1 MEAAVSELATYR
13 NQTTVHQDLGC
24 APCIYDQ
31 KGQKE
36 LTTIYSGFL
45 AVARDGDV
53 PLLVTAPTWRTNQDM
68 VRAAHAPS
76 IINRDA
82 VKFMR
87 GVIRVLG
94 KDMRRP
100 VLLGGLLGPRG
111 DAYRPE
117 MSLDAKTAAEF
128 HAWQAEEL
136 ALAGV
141 DYLMAATLPAV
152 EEAVGLAQA
161 MAKTEI
167 PSIVSFVLN
176 RGGRI
181 LDGSSL
187 DQAIQRIDAE
197 CSPPPVGYM
206 VNCSYPSFVHPQ
218 KETDRVLARL
228 FGIQAN
234 ASSQDHQELDRAQT
248 IQADPLEDW
257 GDRML
262 DLHRRWGLTVLG
274 GCCGTGEQHLRYLV
288 QKADAEGLAAKAVK

>member
-1 MEAAVSELATYR
+1 
-13 NQTTVHQDLGC
+13 
-24 APCIYDQ
+24 
-31 KGQKE
+31 
-36 LTTIYSGFL
+36 
-45 AVARDGDV
+45 
-53 PLLVTAPTWRTNQDM
+53 
-68 VRAAHAPS
+68 
-76 IINRDA
+76 
-82 VKFMR
+82 
-87 GVIRVLG
+87 
-94 KDMRRP
+94 
-100 VLLGGLLGPRG
+100 
-111 DAYRPE
+111 
-117 MSLDAKTAAEF
+117 MSLDAKTAAAF

-161 MAKTEI
+161 MTKTGI

-176 RGGRI
+176 REGKI
-181 LDGSSL
+181 LDGFSL

-197 CSPPPVGYM
+197 CSPPPAGYM
-206 VNCSYPSFVHPQ
+206 INCSYPSFFRPQ
-218 KETDRVLARL
+218 EETGRVMARL

-262 DLHRRWGLTVLG
+262 DLHRRWGLTILG

-288 QKADAEGLAAKAVK
+288 QKGAAGSE